1 MDNGIG
7 TIQMRT
13 INTALDRVTVP
24 SYTKGDLT
32 IALLRGFVIVFIDF
46 EGFLFLDF
54 FVV

>member
-32 IALLRGFVIVFIDF
+32 IALYRLVIVDTTAAPAVKRFCDRI
-46 EGFLFLDF
+46 
-54 FVV
+54 